1 MKKRK
6 DILESLMGIWT
17 GICFDGWFI
26 SAIEDK
32 TFIGTMFCIAWIAVP
47 VMIFLI
53 WILICKIVFTRKK
66 KKKQ

>member
-1 MKKRK
+1 
-6 DILESLMGIWT
+6 MGIWT

-66 KKKQ
+66 KNSS